1 LTSATVGRYLVPGLI
16 FTSLISA
23 CSAGRPVEHPRKP
36 SPVVIVKTKRPVL
49 TQEQRREL
57 GFPADVITEVE
68 LAAGSKAEPFVVSVV
83 VPSENLKGEKG
94 LEKEKLAGFSVRTK
108 KADDLITSFRAGLR
122 VRGYLIFRSRNS
134 YGDLPDI
141 VTVVKGNSSYD
152 ILKIQGTE
160 ALNYQLDT
168 KTIIAWLKDKQR
180 LGTFMI
186 TGVGSDWLEA
196 RFIKPPQNMLSFA
209 RKVVAFAPDVM
220 VHGPRSV
227 EKLAEKMKRT
237 NGFYLEWD

>member
-1 LTSATVGRYLVPGLI
+1 MSATVGRYLVPGLI

-23 CSAGRPVEHPRKP
+23 CSAGKPVEPPRKP
-36 SPVVIVKTKRPVL
+36 SPAVIVKTTRPVL
-49 TQEQRREL
+49 TKEQRREL
-57 GFPADVITEVE
+57 GFPGDVITKVE
-68 LAAGSKAEPFVVSVV
+68 LAAGSEAEPFVVSVV

-94 LEKEKLAGFSVRTK
+94 FEKEKLAGFSVRTK
-108 KADDLITSFRAGLR
+108 KADDLIASFRAGLR
-122 VRGYLIFRSRNS
+122 VRGYLIFRSHNS

-141 VTVVKGNSSYD
+141 VTVVKGNNSYD

-168 KTIIAWLKDKQR
+168 KAIIAWLKDKQR

-196 RFIKPPQNMLSFA
+196 RFIKPPKNMLSFA

-220 VHGPRSV
+220 AHGPRSV